1 MNIKEIAEKA
11 APIIFSHE
19 GNYGSVNRNDN
30 GAISVGKVQ
39 WHGNRALSLM
49 REICGA
55 LGSQRG
61 REVLGAALYT
71 EITAKGTKW
80 GTRKATEQE
89 AALLSAALSTEEG
102 KKAQDALAMKDIT
115 GYFTHVNS
123 LGVTDPAAIIFMADI
138 ENQGGAGAS
147 ARIIRAASG
156 KTLDA
161 LYASAKSDRV
171 FSKYMARRDA
181 VYKTVKGLQEGGK
194 QVAVLIGHA
203 SIDENGTIQGRTPGD
218 QTAKEICTRGWY
230 SKQWNVYIECM
241 DEGLAERAAAIM
253 EQICADDHFGYS
265 QPNRWTGY
273 NAIINNGRKVAGAKG
288 DFDCGS
294 LIIACYILAGLSIAA
309 SGYTGN
315 LKNIL
320 VGTGKFKAYTDAA
333 HVGSDAYAKR
343 GGIYLKESSHVV
355 MALGRGSKASGTAS
369 GASQSTKPA
378 AGNKTYTGKGIGTA
392 TARTNMNV
400 RSGSSTTHGSIG
412 GVNKGASVE
421 VLEILSNGWY
431 KIVWPGAACGY
442 GYTSNAAGQY
452 YTYVANGS
460 TAGNASLKP
469 VGAQS
474 KDPKLAGK
482 YKTTAP
488 LNMRARPGVLKNDN
502 IIMEIPKG
510 ATVQNYGFYT
520 MVQGVK
526 WLYVAYG
533 GKVGFSSEEYLKKA

>member
-19 GNYGSVNRNDN
+19 GDYGSVNRNDN

-39 WHGNRALSLM
+39 WHGSRALSLM
-49 REICGA
+49 KEICGA
-55 LGSQRG
+55 LGAQRG
-61 REVLGAALYT
+61 REILGVALYT
-71 EITAKGTKW
+71 EITKKGTSW

-102 KKAQDALAMKDIT
+102 KRAQDALALKDIT
-115 GYFTHVNS
+115 GYCTHVNN

-147 ARIIRAASG
+147 ARIIKAASG

-181 VYKTVKGLQEGGK
+181 VYKSVEGLQEGGK
-194 QVAVLIGHA
+194 QMAVLIGHA
-203 SIDENGTIQGRTPGD
+203 SIDENGTIQGKTPGD

-230 SKQWNVYIECM
+230 SKPWNVYIECQ
-241 DEGLAERAAAIM
+241 DDALAEQAAVIM

-273 NAIINNGRKVAGAKG
+273 NAIINNGRKVEGAKG
-288 DFDCGS
+288 DFDCSS
-294 LIIACYILAGLSIAA
+294 LILACYILAGLNIAA

-315 LKNIL
+315 LKSIL
-320 VGTGKFKAYTDAA
+320 VGTGKFEAYTDAA

-355 MALGRGSKASGTAS
+355 MALSKGSKASGV
-369 GASQSTKPA
+369 SQGTKPA
-378 AGNKTYTGKGIGTA
+378 EGNKTYVGKGIGTA
-392 TARTNMNV
+392 TAKGNMNV
-400 RSGSSTTHGSIG
+400 RSGSSTEYGSIG

-442 GYTSNAAGQY
+442 GYTSNAAGRY

-460 TAGNASLKP
+460 TPGNTSLKP

-474 KDPKLAGK
+474 KDSKLAGK

-488 LNMRARPGVLKNDN
+488 LNMRAKPGELKKEN

-533 GKVGFSSEEYLKKA
+533 GKEGFSSEEYLEKA

>member
-19 GNYGSVNRNDN
+19 GDYGSVNRNDN
-30 GAISVGKVQ
+30 GALSVGKVQ
-39 WHGNRALSLM
+39 WHGSRALSLM

-55 LGSQRG
+55 LGAVRG
-61 REVLGAALYT
+61 RGMLGAALYA
-71 EITAKGTKW
+71 EITAKGTSW

-89 AALLSAALSTEEG
+89 AALLSAALSSTEG
-102 KKAQDALAMKDIT
+102 KKAQDELAIKDIT
-115 GYFTHVNS
+115 GYCTHVNN

-161 LYASAKSDRV
+161 LYASAKRDRV

-181 VYKTVKGLQEGGK
+181 VYKAVEGLQEGGK
-194 QVAVLIGHA
+194 RMAVLIGHA
-203 SIDENGTIQGRTPGD
+203 SIDENGTIQGKKPGD

-230 SKQWNVYIECM
+230 SKPWDVYIECLD
-241 DEGLAERAAAIM
+241 DELAERAAAIM
-253 EQICADDHFGYS
+253 EQICADDNFGYS
-265 QPNRWTGY
+265 QPNRWKGY

-288 DFDCGS
+288 DFDCSS

-315 LKNIL
+315 LKSIL

-343 GGIYLKESSHVV
+343 GGVYLKESSHVV
-355 MALGRGSKASGTAS
+355 MALSKGSKASGAAS

-378 AGNKTYTGKGIGTA
+378 AGNKTYVGKGIGTA

-400 RSGSSTTHGSIG
+400 RSGSSTAHGSIG
-412 GVNKGASVE
+412 GVTKGASVE

-460 TAGNASLKP
+460 TAGNASLKA
-469 VGAQS
+469 VGAKS
-474 KDPKLAGK
+474 KDTALAGS

-488 LNMRARPGVLKNDN
+488 LNMRAKPGVLKSDN

-510 ATVQNYGFYT
+510 ATVRNYGFYT

-526 WLYVAYG
+526 WLYVEYN
-533 GKVGFSSEEYLKKA
+533 GKVGFSSEEYLKKK

>member
-19 GNYGSVNRNDN
+19 GDYGSVNRNDN
-30 GAISVGKVQ
+30 GALSVGKVQ
-39 WHGNRALSLM
+39 WHGSRALSLM

-55 LGSQRG
+55 LGAVRG
-61 REVLGAALYT
+61 RGMLGAALYA
-71 EITAKGTKW
+71 EITAKGTSW

-89 AALLSAALSTEEG
+89 AALLSAALSSTEG
-102 KKAQDALAMKDIT
+102 KKAQDELAIKDIT
-115 GYFTHVNS
+115 GYCTHVNN

-161 LYASAKSDRV
+161 LYASAKNDRV

-181 VYKTVKGLQEGGK
+181 VYKAVEGLQEGGK
-194 QVAVLIGHA
+194 RMAVLIGHA
-203 SIDENGTIQGRTPGD
+203 SIDENGTIQGKKPGD

-230 SKQWNVYIECM
+230 SKPWDVYIECLD
-241 DEGLAERAAAIM
+241 DELAERAAAIM
-253 EQICADDHFGYS
+253 EQICADDNFGYS
-265 QPNRWTGY
+265 QPNRWKGY

-288 DFDCGS
+288 DFDCSS

-315 LKNIL
+315 LKSIL

-343 GGIYLKESSHVV
+343 GGVYLKESSHVV
-355 MALGRGSKASGTAS
+355 MALSKGSKASGAAS

-378 AGNKTYTGKGIGTA
+378 AGNKTYVGKGIGTA

-400 RSGSSTTHGSIG
+400 RSGSGTAHGSIG
-412 GVNKGASVE
+412 GVTKGASVE

-431 KIVWPGAACGY
+431 KIVWPGVACGY

-460 TAGNASLKP
+460 TAGNASLKA
-469 VGAQS
+469 VGAKS
-474 KDPKLAGK
+474 KDTALAGS

-488 LNMRARPGVLKNDN
+488 LNMRAKPGVLKSDN

-510 ATVQNYGFYT
+510 ATVRNYGFYT

-526 WLYVAYG
+526 WLYVEYN
-533 GKVGFSSEEYLKKA
+533 GKVGFSSEAYLKKK